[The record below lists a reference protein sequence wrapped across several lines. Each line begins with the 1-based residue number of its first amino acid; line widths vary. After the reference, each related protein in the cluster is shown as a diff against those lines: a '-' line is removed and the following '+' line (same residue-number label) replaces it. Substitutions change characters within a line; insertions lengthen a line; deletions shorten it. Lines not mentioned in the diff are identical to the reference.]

1 MKKKRKIMT
10 IKMNKKF
17 KIFFDMG
24 KDNKNE
30 NKKDYIMTI
39 EYK

>member
-1 MKKKRKIMT
+1 
-10 IKMNKKF
+10 MNKKF

-30 NKKDYIMTI
+30 NNKDDIMTI

>member
-1 MKKKRKIMT
+1 
-10 IKMNKKF
+10 MNKNF

-30 NKKDYIMTI
+30 NNKDDIMTI

>member
-1 MKKKRKIMT
+1 
-10 IKMNKKF
+10 MNKKF

-24 KDNKNE
+24 KDNKIE
-30 NKKDYIMTI
+30 NKKGDIMTI